1 MAENDPTKDRLGMI
15 ERRIV
20 RLQSRIL
27 ILSFLCLM
35 SYGLSVWLGM
45 KVWFGNQ
52 VGGQQGM
59 KTSRLT
65 IAEEGQDE
73 SPGTGRWWLTEEEGP
88 MLVLFGDQDAD
99 RKTLRADITPVSI
112 SLRSGIIEEGDWVG
126 LVDITTDQ
134 DGGRITLRNHAGE
147 VTGTYPPGRADSE
160 R

>member
-1 MAENDPTKDRLGMI
+1 MI

-27 ILSFLCLM
+27 VLSFLCLM

>member
-1 MAENDPTKDRLGMI
+1 MAENEQTKDRLGMI

-27 ILSFLCLM
+27 ILSFLCLI
-35 SYGLSVWLGM
+35 SYGLSLWLGM

-59 KTSRLT
+59 KTSTLT

-99 RKTLRADITPVSI
+99 RRTLRADITPVSI

-126 LVDITTDQ
+126 LVDITADR